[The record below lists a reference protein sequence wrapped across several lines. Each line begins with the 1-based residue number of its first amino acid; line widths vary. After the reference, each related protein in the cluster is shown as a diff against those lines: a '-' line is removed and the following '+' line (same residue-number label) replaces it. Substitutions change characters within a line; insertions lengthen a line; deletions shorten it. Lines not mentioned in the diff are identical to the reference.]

1 MKILYVAMKYNYGKP
16 EQGYGFEHYNFYD
29 ALCKMDNAGHTIIYF
44 PFDEIMTRVGQKEMN
59 AQLIKIVRV
68 EKPDMCFFILFTEEF
83 YPKTIREITEKLNV
97 PTFNWF
103 TDDHWRFD
111 GYSRHWAPLFNWI
124 GTTDSQAPAKYKA
137 MGYDHVIKTQWACNH
152 FLYQPRNIYQP
163 QNIADIKQNGAEN
176 DNPLGIGEFP
186 RSYQYDVSFV
196 GQPHGNRKQ
205 VANQVMK
212 AGIALECFGNGW
224 PNGRVSQEDMI
235 RIFGQSKIDL
245 NLTKAS
251 EAWTWVGLGHV
262 FFKKI
267 GDAGNTPQYAS
278 NDVKNYFKLF
288 LKGKIAFQKPTDI
301 TQNIKRFLV
310 QQREQIKGRNFEVPG
325 CGGFLLTGDADN
337 LRDYYVDGKEIV
349 IFKDTAD
356 MIEKIKYYLAH
367 DKEREAI
374 AQAGYE
380 RTIREHTYEQR
391 FREIFKIMNVYDKR

>member
-1 MKILYVAMKYNYGKP
+1 MKILYIAMKYNYGKP
-16 EQGYGFEHYNFYD
+16 EQGYSFEHYNFYD
-29 ALCKMDNAGHTIIYF
+29 ALCKMDNADHTVVYF

-83 YPKTIREITEKLNV
+83 YPKTIKEITEKLNV

-152 FLYQPRNIYQP
+152 FLYKPRNIYQP
-163 QNIADIKQNGAEN
+163 QNSADIKQNGAEN

-212 AGIALECFGNGW
+212 AGVALECFGNDW
-224 PNGRVSQEDMI
+224 PNGRVTQERMI
-235 RIFGQSKIDL
+235 NIFSQSKINL

-251 EAWTWVGLGHV
+251 VTIWTPKGLGHIIAKRV
-262 FFKKI
+262 GTFRLGKWTLPAI
-267 GDAGNTPQYAS
+267 APQS
-278 NDVKNYFKLF
+278 
-288 LKGKIAFQKPTDI
+288 PRDI
-301 TQNIKRFLV
+301 VQNIRQSVAK
-310 QQREQIKGRNFEVPG
+310 QREQIKGRNFEVPG
-325 CGGFLLTGDADN
+325 CDGFLLTGDADN

-349 IFKDTAD
+349 IFKDTND
-356 MIEKIKYYLAH
+356 MIDKIKYYLAH

>member
-59 AQLIKIVRV
+59 AQLIKIVRA

-83 YPKTIREITEKLNV
+83 YPKTIREITKKLNV

-152 FLYQPRNIYQP
+152 FLYKPRDIYQP
-163 QNIADIKQNGAEN
+163 QNSADIKQNDAEN

-212 AGIALECFGNGW
+212 AGVALECFGNDW
-224 PNGRVSQEDMI
+224 PNGRVTQERMI
-235 RIFGQSKIDL
+235 EIFSLSKVNL
-245 NLTKAS
+245 NLANSSGGFNLKNIAKIFLHKLS
-251 EAWTWVGLGHV
+251 DGSYKFCSPLSWFDNLV
-262 FFKKI
+262 FFLNKK
-267 GDAGNTPQYAS
+267 D
-278 NDVKNYFKLF
+278 
-288 LKGKIAFQKPTDI
+288 
-301 TQNIKRFLV
+301 
-310 QQREQIKGRNFEVPG
+310 EQIKGRNFEVPG
-325 CGGFLLTGDADN
+325 CKGFLLTGDADN

-349 IFKDTAD
+349 IFKDTND
-356 MIEKIKYYLAH
+356 MIDKIKYYLAH

-374 AQAGYE
+374 AQAGYY
-380 RTIREHTYEQR
+380 RTIREHTCEKR
-391 FREIFKIMNVYDKR
+391 FNEIFKTMGLYGK